1 MCGPEGQAEIYQA
14 QQVGG
19 EDPARP
25 QEAGESSGNQRPGPA
40 ELYPALPTVSALP
53 GHSRALEIC
62 LISGCG
68 IKVYYKAGDVAELAN
83 HPP

>member
-40 ELYPALPTVSALP
+40 ELIQ
-53 GHSRALEIC
+53 RC
-62 LISGCG
+62 LQ
-68 IKVYYKAGDVAELAN
+68 
-83 HPP
+83 